1 MNVIDSYLDTLFA
14 PYPDSARMREARSE
28 LGAMMEDKQQGLLD
42 DGFTEPQ
49 AIGKVIAEFGSL
61 EEVAPVLGISTELGG
76 SSFAEAQEPSHV
88 SPERAEEYVAAVRRS
103 QWMPAVAVPMF
114 VLSAVPLLLL
124 FAATGS
130 ASPQPPPWATG
141 TGLVLLLVMVGAA
154 VMLLVA
160 RDAKLG
166 DFSDLEEG
174 DFDLSPPVRRFA
186 KDLKRQN
193 RRAVAI
199 AVAIAIMLW
208 ILSAVPTILAGLAAE
223 PEGTGTLYGVSL
235 TLMMVA
241 LGLWVL
247 LRQGWSDQAADNL
260 LKESEDEDS
269 PDWSTSPAI
278 RAIAALYWPV
288 IVAIYLAWSFIWGAW
303 EISWVLWPVAG
314 VLYAGLWSLNVA
326 VGRHPEGTA
335 TGRSSA

>member
-14 PYPDSARMREARSE
+14 PYPDSARMREAKSE

-49 AIGKVIAEFGSL
+49 AIGTVIAEFGSL

-76 SSFAEAQEPSHV
+76 SRVTEAQELSRV
-88 SPERAEEYVAAVRRS
+88 GPERAEEYVTAIRRS

-130 ASPQPPPWATG
+130 ASPQPLPWVTG
-141 TGLVLLLVMVGAA
+141 TGLVLLLIMVGTA

-174 DFDLSPPVRRFA
+174 EFDPSPQVRRFA

-193 RRAVAI
+193 RRAVAV
-199 AVAIAIMLW
+199 ALAIAIMLW

-223 PEGTGTLYGVSL
+223 PDGTGALYGVSM
-235 TLMMVA
+235 TLVMVA

-247 LRQGWSDQAADNL
+247 LRRAWSDHAADNL
-260 LKESEDEDS
+260 LQESEDEDS

-288 IVAIYLAWSFIWGAW
+288 VVAIYLAWSFIWGAW

-335 TGRSSA
+335 AGRTSA